1 MSDIGVGQKEL
12 LGEKVT
18 SELREFAV
26 LSGYLY
32 VCFTALAYFK
42 ASILQAHE
50 IDFAPWAF
58 AAIKALVS
66 AKFMLIGRALN
77 LGEGFKSYPLIVP
90 TLYKS
95 CIFVVLV
102 VGSDRRRG
110 GCRRIPAWPEDSG
123 FNGGARWRD
132 SRAEDRDQH
141 HPVADLYSLLRLSL
155 PRRHHRQ

>member
-1 MSDIGVGQKEL
+1 MSDIGVGQKES

-50 IDFAPWAF
+50 INFAPWAF

-77 LGEGFKSYPLIVP
+77 LGEGFRSYPLIVP

-102 VGSDRRRG
+102 VGPDRHRGIRRR
-110 GCRRIPAWPEDSG
+110 ISAWPEDSG
-123 FNGGARWRD
+123 FDGRG
-132 SRAEDRDQH
+132 S
-141 HPVADLYSLLRLSL
+141 VAGQPTR
-155 PRRHHRQ
+155 